1 MVAIVDYG
9 VGNIRSVV
17 NALKRAGV
25 CSPVLTSDREVLRQ
39 AGHVV
44 LPGVGD
50 ASVAMEAL
58 RAEGLAVFIPTLT
71 QPVLGICV
79 GAQIMCRHSEE
90 GDCGCLGIF
99 DTDVRRFDPQPG
111 LKIPHMGW
119 NTISNLSSPLFK
131 GLPDGS
137 YVYYVHSFFPE
148 VCSDTICT
156 TTHSSAEGTGQ
167 TFSGALCHGNFYGCQ
182 FHPEKSGA
190 TGAAIL
196 KNFLEI

>member
-25 CSPVLTSDREVLRQ
+25 DSPVLTSDRDLLRK

-58 RAEGLAVFIPTLT
+58 RARELAEFIPTLT

-90 GDCGCLGIF
+90 GECSCLGIF
-99 DTDVRRFDPQPG
+99 GTDVRRFAHQPG
-111 LKIPHMGW
+111 LKVPHMGW
-119 NTISNLSSPLFK
+119 NTISNLRGPLLE
-131 GLPDGS
+131 GIPEGS
-137 YVYYVHSFFPE
+137 HVYYVHSFFPE
-148 VCSDTICT
+148 VCSETICT
-156 TTHSSAEGTGQ
+156 TTHSASEGDGQ
-167 TFSGALCHGNFYGCQ
+167 TFSGALCRGNFYGCQ
-182 FHPEKSGA
+182 FHPEKSGE

-196 KNFLEI
+196 KNFLNL

>member
-1 MVAIVDYG
+1 MIAIVDYG

-25 CSPVLTSDREVLRQ
+25 AEPVLTSDRGLLRG
-39 AGHVV
+39 ADKIV

-58 RAEGLAVFIPTLT
+58 RAGGLAEFIPTLT

-79 GAQIMCRHSEE
+79 GAQIMCRRSEE
-90 GDCGCLGIF
+90 GDCQCLGIF
-99 DTDVRRFDPQPG
+99 DTEVRRFAPEPG

-119 NTISNLSSPLFK
+119 NNISNLRGPLME
-131 GLPDGS
+131 GVPDGS
-137 YVYYVHSFFPE
+137 FVYYVHSFYPE
-148 VCSDTICT
+148 LCKDTICT
-156 TTHSSAEGTGQ
+156 TTHIAPGCKGQ
-167 TFSGALCHGNFYGCQ
+167 TFSGALCSANFYGCQ
-182 FHPEKSGA
+182 FHPEKSGE

-196 KNFLEI
+196 KNFLNL